1 MQSLYHSFQV
11 KLQHQGTKLAVR
23 NGNKQITINVVTTII
38 IAIGCFI
45 TNFANLRHAFAGV
58 CATDS
63 F

>member
-1 MQSLYHSFQV
+1 MQSVSLFSG
-11 KLQHQGTKLAVR
+11 KASTPGNCKLAVR

-58 CATDS
+58 CAT
-63 F
+63 